1 MQAILLIPESGA
13 QFHLGE
19 RELDDTSDIL
29 HADTLF
35 SALAN
40 VYEMALSGA
49 GTIIDLMKSGKLRFS
64 SGFYALQYNKQ
75 SLFFL
80 PKPPVE
86 YSGATDQK
94 KLKQV
99 KYISLGVWKK
109 FLECFDYQNP
119 EKPKSSLDLLAMPT
133 IGGEFVYTEDE
144 LTCFDEKLNHKV
156 FRSQQTVPKVKVHTT
171 DKDDCLYH
179 ETTVQFTP
187 MHLKSGTVC
196 GAFYF
201 FLEYDDLTPDEWSE
215 FMAAL
220 RIMAD
225 EGVGG
230 QRSSGRGQFA
240 SVELVEN
247 VDLPSFQNPAF
258 YLGLSLISP
267 ANNDEFHNGLHRYEL
282 MIRGGGSL
290 GKMGLAEQHRKQAK
304 FVREG
309 ALLRQNINGQFVDVS
324 PEHNDTILR
333 NGFNFAIPIGT
344 PV

>member
-1 MQAILLIPESGA
+1 MKAILLIPEDGS

-49 GTIIDLMKSGKLRFS
+49 GTIIGLMTSGKLRFS
-64 SGFYALQYNKQ
+64 SGFYSLQYNNQ
-75 SLFFL
+75 RLFFL

-86 YSGATDQK
+86 YSGTATPK
-94 KLKQV
+94 KLKKV
-99 KYISLGVWKK
+99 KYISLGVWKR
-109 FLECFDYQNP
+109 FLKTFNNQTP
-119 EKPKSSLDLLAMPT
+119 ETPACSLDLLAMPS
-133 IGGEFVYTEDE
+133 IGGEFVYSEDE
-144 LTCFDEKLNHKV
+144 LIGVDEKLDNKI
-156 FRSQQTVPKVKVHTT
+156 FRAQQTVPKVKVHTI
-171 DKDDCLYH
+171 DKEDCLYH

-187 MHLKSGTVC
+187 ILLDGGTVR

-201 FLEYDDLTPDEWSE
+201 FLEYDDVTPDERTE

-230 QRSSGRGQFA
+230 QRSSGRGQF
-240 SVELVEN
+240 STIELVDVELPVCPN
-247 VDLPSFQNPAF
+247 PSF

-267 ANNDEFHNGLHRYEL
+267 VNDYEFHNGLHSYEL
-282 MIRGGGSL
+282 MLRGGGAL
-290 GKMGLAEQHRKQAK
+290 GKMGLPDQHRRQAR

-309 ALLRQNINGQFVDVS
+309 ALLCQNIKGQFVDVS
-324 PEHNDTILR
+324 PKHDDTILR
-333 NGFNFAIPIGT
+333 NGFNFAIPIGK
-344 PV
+344 PA